1 MSACHDMRSWNL
13 EDGSRTPLIVIS
25 PPSPRQSSTL
35 QPTANS
41 TWLPRPGESPSL
53 TLSVAKSTSHGRF
66 LSLGSH
72 WAPQRGCQAPFVAA
86 HIGLLRTSH
95 SALSSHQR
103 RELL

>member
-41 TWLPRPGESPSL
+41 TWPPRPGESPSL
-53 TLSVAKSTSHGRF
+53 TLSVAKSPPTVDSFHRDLTGLPSEDARPPSWP
-66 LSLGSH
+66 LTLG
-72 WAPQRGCQAPFVAA
+72 CC
-86 HIGLLRTSH
+86 GLPI
-95 SALSSHQR
+95 
-103 RELL
+103 LLCLLIN